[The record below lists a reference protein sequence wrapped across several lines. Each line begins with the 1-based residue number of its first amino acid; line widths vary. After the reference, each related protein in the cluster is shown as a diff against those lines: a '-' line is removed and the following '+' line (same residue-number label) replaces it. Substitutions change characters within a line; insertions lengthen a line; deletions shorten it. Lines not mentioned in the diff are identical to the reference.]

1 MVKTVFERIGSD
13 WTREDVR
20 QLRKL
25 FGNSSNV
32 IVATALGRTSKAVE
46 RKASKLGLNKTKRYL
61 RTLGRV

>member
-1 MVKTVFERIGSD
+1 MISTVFTRIGSD

-32 IVATALGRTSKAVE
+32 IVATALGRTPKAVE